1 MLSEREITWMP
12 IQWRDFSKDS
22 FSKEYSVPSSV
33 TITVPATT
41 ANIGPG
47 FDCLGA
53 ALSLY
58 NRFHFTPFTPL
69 SDSEPFQITVEGSEA
84 ARVNCGATNL
94 VYRAYLKCYER
105 IGVSAPPVHI
115 KIVLGVPL
123 SRGLGSSST
132 AIVGGIMGA
141 NVLAGSPLEA
151 AALAVL
157 ANEIEGHPDNVVPA
171 LRGGAQLSVL
181 THGQLQICDLPWHEA
196 VVPVVIIPEFELSTV
211 DARRVLPVQYSRA
224 DAVFNTAHLG
234 LLMRGLATGNGD
246 WIRGGMGDRIHQPY
260 RKKLIAGYDEVHQA
274 ALKAGA
280 WGLVI
285 SGSGP
290 TLLALCPPD
299 SAQVVREAL
308 EAAWQ
313 PQPFAARAHCLQVDG
328 EGAIAEVIG

>member
-1 MLSEREITWMP
+1 M
-12 IQWRDFSKDS
+12 
-22 FSKEYSVPSSV
+22 PSSV

-69 SDSEPFQITVEGSEA
+69 SDSEPFQITVEGAEA
-84 ARVNCGATNL
+84 SRVNCGATNL
-94 VYRAYLKCYER
+94 VYRAYLKCYEHM
-105 IGVSAPPVHI
+105 GMSAPPVHI
-115 KIVLGVPL
+115 KIGLGVPL

-141 NVLAGSPLEA
+141 NALAGSPLDD
-151 AALAVL
+151 AALAAL
-157 ANEIEGHPDNVVPA
+157 ANDIEGHPDNVVPA
-171 LRGGAQLSVL
+171 LRGGAQLSAL
-181 THGQLQICDLPWHEA
+181 TQGQLQICDLPWHES

-211 DARRVLPVQYSRA
+211 EARRVLPMSYSRT
-224 DAVFNTAHLG
+224 DAVFNAAHLG

-260 RKKLIAGYDEVHQA
+260 RKKLIAGYDEVYQA

-299 SAQVVREAL
+299 SAEAVREAM

-313 PQPFAARAHCLQVDG
+313 PQPFAARAHCLRVDG
-328 EGAIAEVIG
+328 QGAIAELIG